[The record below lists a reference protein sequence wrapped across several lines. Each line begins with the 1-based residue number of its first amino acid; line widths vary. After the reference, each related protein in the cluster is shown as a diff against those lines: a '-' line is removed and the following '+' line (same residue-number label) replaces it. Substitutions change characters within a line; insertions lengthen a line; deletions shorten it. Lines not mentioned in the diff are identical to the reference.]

1 MGVRTPYVVMWK
13 RNEKENVWQKMS
25 RGGEVTSISGA
36 NGGAW

>member
-1 MGVRTPYVVMWK
+1 MGVRTPYVVRGK

-25 RGGEVTSISGA
+25 RVGEVTSISGA